1 MHFAVSIYIYFIWNI
16 ILPTCFKYETE
27 IIEKM
32 IFNTSL
38 SLFLSKFELS
48 VYNQKIIIHIEKYYL
63 SIDVTH
69 FQSKILLHMIYAV

>member
-1 MHFAVSIYIYFIWNI
+1 M
-16 ILPTCFKYETE
+16 E

-38 SLFLSKFELS
+38 SLFLSKFELT
-48 VYNQKIIIHIEKYYL
+48 VYNQKIIIHIEKSYL

-69 FQSKILLHMIYAV
+69 ILSKILLHLIYAV